1 MPELKKLTTKEKVDE
16 KKAYYDKTSG
26 IGMYAKKIKAGKQSK
41 KGALGSK
48 SEKEKEMEKPEKGT
62 LGSASDAEMEIER
75 GLQAEEDAAYARL
88 EKQGM
93 SDQGIVSPGELKEFG
108 KDVYRGAKKKGKEVY
123 QKLKKESKEFAR
135 GFKEGVKQPI
145 RSMIKSLKGEEKK

>member
-1 MPELKKLTTKEKVDE
+1 MPELKKLTEKEKVNAR
-16 KKAYYDKTSG
+16 KAYYDKTSG
-26 IGMYAKKIKAGKQSK
+26 IGMYAKKIKKGK

-75 GLQAEEDAAYARL
+75 ALKAEEDAAYARL

-123 QKLKKESKEFAR
+123 QKLKKEGKEFAK

-145 RSMIKSLKGEEKK
+145 KSMIKSLKGEEKK

>member
-1 MPELKKLTTKEKVDE
+1 MPELKTLTTKEKVDA
-16 KKAYYDKTSG
+16 KKAYYDKPAG
-26 IGMYAKKIKAGKQSK
+26 ISMYAKKIKKGK

-75 GLQAEEDAAYARL
+75 GLQAEEDAAYEKL

-108 KDVYRGAKKKGKEVY
+108 KDVYRGLKEKGKE
-123 QKLKKESKEFAR
+123 FAK
-135 GFKEGVKQPI
+135 GFKAGAKQSIKDLMNSVK
-145 RSMIKSLKGEEKK
+145 SKDKK

>member
-1 MPELKKLTTKEKVDE
+1 MPELKKLTTREKVDE
-16 KKAYYDKTSG
+16 KKAYYDTVTG
-26 IGMYAKKIKAGKQSK
+26 IGMSAKKIKAGKQSK

-48 SEKEKEMEKPEKGT
+48 SEKEKKMEKPEKGT

-75 GLQAEEDAAYARL
+75 ALKAEEDAAYARL

-108 KDVYRGAKKKGKEVY
+108 KDVYRGLKEKGKEFAKGFKAGAKQSIKDLMNSV
-123 QKLKKESKEFAR
+123 KSKE
-135 GFKEGVKQPI
+135 
-145 RSMIKSLKGEEKK
+145 KK